1 MAHHQFE
8 LGSGRKLGI
17 SALGEPIATRLVVL
31 CLPTPGAGPF
41 DPDPEATIASGVRV
55 VEIDRPGYG
64 GSDPL
69 PNGVEPTVERFADDI
84 AEYLQR
90 VEGVAAETTGIQF
103 GTVGI
108 VGWSFGGA
116 IATSF
121 AARHPELT
129 DSVVVIG
136 SPNPHTLRKGQ
147 RYSAI
152 SELRKHGIEKSFES
166 LCASIREDGPPSLT
180 SLGIDDADPALAPLG
195 VRGRLERMLENAW
208 AQDAKGIAAD
218 RVSVR
223 TDDWAD
229 AVGRLDV
236 SALLMYGR
244 QDAVASESD
253 AKWYAERFHDPVTMN
268 MPDEGHLVLLTHWQQ
283 VMEFV
288 AKSTP

>member
-1 MAHHQFE
+1 MAHHYFE
-8 LGSGRKLGI
+8 LESGRKLGI
-17 SALGEPIATRLVVL
+17 SALGEPTATRLVVL

-55 VEIDRPGYG
+55 IEIDRPGYG

-69 PNGVEPTVERFADDI
+69 PNGTEPTVEGFADDI

-90 VEGVAAETTGIQF
+90 VERVADEITGIQF

-121 AARHPELT
+121 AARHPQLT
-129 DSVVVIG
+129 DCVVIIG
-136 SPNPHTLRKGQ
+136 SPDPHTLRKGQ

-152 SELRKHGIEKSFES
+152 SELRKHGIEKSFNS
-166 LCASIREDGPPSLT
+166 LRASIRDDGPPSLF
-180 SLGIDDADPALAPLG
+180 SLGVDGADPALAPLG

-208 AQDAKGIAAD
+208 MQDGHGIAAD
-218 RVSVR
+218 RLAVR
-223 TDDWAD
+223 TDKWAD
-229 AVGRLDV
+229 VVGRLDV
-236 SALLMYGR
+236 PALLLYGC

-253 AKWYAERFHDPVTMN
+253 AKWYAKRFHDPVIMSV
-268 MPDEGHLVLLTHWQQ
+268 PDEGHLVLLTHWHQ
-283 VMEFV
+283 VLEFV
-288 AKSTP
+288 TKSAH